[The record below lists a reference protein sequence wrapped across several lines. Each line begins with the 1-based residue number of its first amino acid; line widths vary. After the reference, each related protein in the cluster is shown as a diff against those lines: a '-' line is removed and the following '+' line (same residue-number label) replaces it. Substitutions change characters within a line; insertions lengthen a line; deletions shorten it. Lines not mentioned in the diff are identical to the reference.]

1 METILEKG
9 LGVENKGKQT
19 SSTEFNTEFRKKQD
33 PLKIGLSCRVV
44 YYKDI
49 QKKKSFLFF
58 KFSQNKI
65 ERCTNKKKMK
75 NKKYRNLK
83 IFLS

>member
-33 PLKIGLSCRVV
+33 PLKKVLSC
-44 YYKDI
+44 
-49 QKKKSFLFF
+49 
-58 KFSQNKI
+58 
-65 ERCTNKKKMK
+65 
-75 NKKYRNLK
+75 
-83 IFLS
+83 